1 VTKVARPGRAARPL
15 PTAAG
20 PDAIR
25 RHNLA
30 LLLGHVHHDGA
41 LTRAELTQRLA
52 VSRSTVGALVAELT
66 DLGLVEELVPVG
78 GDRVGRPSHVVGPHS
93 AGPFVVG
100 VDVDITHLTIAA
112 VGIGG
117 VVLERRTVPTGPLPP
132 SPGEVVDLVTTA
144 VDDLAAGSG
153 RTVLGIGVSV
163 PGTVDK
169 HTRAV
174 GVAPNLGWR
183 DARLGDLFRDRVG
196 SLPVTV
202 GNDADLACLAELS
215 RGHARGC
222 QDVVFLIGRIGVG
235 AGIVVN
241 GVPLRGRDG
250 RAGEVGHTV
259 MDPTGPECHCGKR
272 GCLETFIGDAA
283 LLGLAGRDVPPTAEN
298 VAAVFADA
306 RAGDARA
313 GAAVLRV
320 AGLLGQALGTLA
332 NILDPQQV
340 VLGGSLS
347 AVLELARPEI
357 ERQLHRHALDPTR
370 LTMLT
375 ASALGGDASLLG
387 AAELAFTDLLDD
399 PVSLR
404 VAVP

>member
-1 VTKVARPGRAARPL
+1 
-15 PTAAG
+15 
-20 PDAIR
+20 
-25 RHNLA
+25 
-30 LLLGHVHHDGA
+30 
-41 LTRAELTQRLA
+41 
-52 VSRSTVGALVAELT
+52 
-66 DLGLVEELVPVG
+66 
-78 GDRVGRPSHVVGPHS
+78 
-93 AGPFVVG
+93 
-100 VDVDITHLTIAA
+100 
-112 VGIGG
+112 
-117 VVLERRTVPTGPLPP
+117 
-132 SPGEVVDLVTTA
+132 
-144 VDDLAAGSG
+144 
-153 RTVLGIGVSV
+153 V

-169 HTRAV
+169 QTCTV

-183 DARLGDLFRDRVG
+183 DARLGDLFSDRVG
-196 SLPVTV
+196 SLPVAV

-241 GVPLRGRDG
+241 GAPLRGRDG

-283 LLGLAGRDVPPTAEN
+283 LLALAGRDVQPTEEN
-298 VAAVFADA
+298 MAAVFADA

-313 GAAVLRV
+313 GAAVLTV
-320 AGLLGQALGTLA
+320 AGLLGQALGTLV

-340 VLGGSLS
+340 ILGGSLS
-347 AVLELARPEI
+347 AVLDLARPEM
-357 ERQLHRHALDPTR
+357 ERQLHRHAFDPTR
-370 LTMLT
+370 LLMLT

-404 VAVP
+404 VAVS